1 MSCKLEG
8 IITREEAPAALKGMK
23 NDKSSGTD
31 GFSAEFFKFF
41 WKDIGHFLIRSLN
54 FGFNKGDLSIIQKQ
68 GIISILP
75 KGNKPRE
82 YLGNWR
88 PISLLNV
95 TYKIA
100 SACIANRI
108 KTVLNFLI
116 HDNQKGFLKDRF
128 IGENTRLIYDALHIT
143 KEEQNPGM
151 I

>member
-1 MSCKLEG
+1 M
-8 IITREEAPAALKGMK
+8 
-23 NDKSSGTD
+23 
-31 GFSAEFFKFF
+31 
-41 WKDIGHFLIRSLN
+41 IRSLN
-54 FGFNKGDLSIIQKQ
+54 FGFSKGELSITQKQ

-75 KGNKPRE
+75 KGTKPRE
-82 YLGNWR
+82 YLSNWR

-143 KEEQNPGM
+143 KEEQIPGM
-151 I
+151 ILLIDFEKAFDSISWRFMYDLCMIR

>member
-1 MSCKLEG
+1 M
-8 IITREEAPAALKGMK
+8 
-23 NDKSSGTD
+23 
-31 GFSAEFFKFF
+31 
-41 WKDIGHFLIRSLN
+41 IRSLN
-54 FGFNKGDLSIIQKQ
+54 FGFSKGELSITQKQ

-75 KGNKPRE
+75 KGTKPRE
-82 YLGNWR
+82 YLSNWR

-143 KEEQNPGM
+143 KEEQIPGM
-151 I
+151 ILLIDFEKAFDSIS